1 MQDSVTADQF
11 IIGHLKIVDLILKIL
26 KALLVL
32 IRELVAGVIMTLLKL
47 LLLLTHLVD
56 LLIESL
62 TISFETG
69 VIVVSAFILFYFKT
83 EEALVLRFNL
93 DNALSGNLVSIL
105 RCIELG
111 TNGCHL
117 LAIFPWSD

>member
-1 MQDSVTADQF
+1 M
-11 IIGHLKIVDLILKIL
+11 
-26 KALLVL
+26 VL
-32 IRELVAGVIMTLLKL
+32 IRELVAGVIMTLLQL

-69 VIVVSAFILFYFKT
+69 VILVSAFILFDFKT

-105 RCIELG
+105 RCIELSAD
-111 TNGCHL
+111 GCHL